1 MATWPATLP
10 QNQFRTLTDQ
20 RQDGRFRTLM
30 DAGPAKMRRRFSAT
44 VRTFVV
50 PIELN
55 GTQRQ
60 AFDSFWIT
68 DTQGGAISF
77 SWTDPV
83 TDAALNFRFVAPPQW
98 TLDAGG
104 TVAARLWRAQLN
116 LEVLP

>member
-1 MATWPATLP
+1 
-10 QNQFRTLTDQ
+10 
-20 RQDGRFRTLM
+20 M
-30 DAGPAKMRRRFSAT
+30 DAGPAKMRRRFSAV

-60 AFDSFWIT
+60 AFDSFWIN
-68 DTQGGAISF
+68 DTQEGSISF

-83 TDAALNFRFVAPPQW
+83 TDVALNFRFVAPPQW

-104 TVAARLWRAQLN
+104 TTAARHGAPSSALRCCHK
-116 LEVLP
+116 PF